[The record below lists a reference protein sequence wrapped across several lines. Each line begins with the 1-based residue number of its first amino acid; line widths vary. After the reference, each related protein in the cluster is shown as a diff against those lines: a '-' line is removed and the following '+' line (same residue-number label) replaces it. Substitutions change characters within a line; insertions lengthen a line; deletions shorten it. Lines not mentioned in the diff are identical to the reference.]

1 MLKKCL
7 IFFSNFPPNVV
18 DKEDE
23 DYCEKDV
30 YRLSVGVLII
40 SYVVMAVY
48 ALIFLYR
55 ECKRRREIKREEDDY
70 KSKAAVAQ
78 KS

>member
-1 MLKKCL
+1 M
-7 IFFSNFPPNVV
+7 FDNPEH
-18 DKEDE
+18 D

-48 ALIFLYR
+48 AAIFLFR
-55 ECKRRREIKREEDDY
+55 ECKRRREVKREEDDY
-70 KSKAAVAQ
+70 KSRAATEQ
-78 KS
+78 S